1 MNLLRVWVEQMHA
14 ESSTKHDTHFE
25 KDTIT
30 PVGSLRICLSYW
42 EEANVNAH
50 IKDVIVQGYKI
61 PFRTLP
67 NSVQLRNKSARDNPS
82 FVKEEIQKLLGKGC
96 ISRVHIKPQIV
107 NPLTVAYSKAG
118 KVRLM
123 LDC

>member
-1 MNLLRVWVEQMHA
+1 MRNVSTPRDHGPVDWPHQLHHIWLRFHRSIESDLHDHKLPVEGSETDCVIESNVQVTENESVESLGRADA

-30 PVGSLRICLSYW
+30 PVGSLKRCLSYW

-61 PFRTLP
+61 
-67 NSVQLRNKSARDNPS
+67 Q
-82 FVKEEIQKLLGKGC
+82 IQF
-96 ISRVHIKPQIV
+96 S
-107 NPLTVAYSKAG
+107 
-118 KVRLM
+118 
-123 LDC
+123 